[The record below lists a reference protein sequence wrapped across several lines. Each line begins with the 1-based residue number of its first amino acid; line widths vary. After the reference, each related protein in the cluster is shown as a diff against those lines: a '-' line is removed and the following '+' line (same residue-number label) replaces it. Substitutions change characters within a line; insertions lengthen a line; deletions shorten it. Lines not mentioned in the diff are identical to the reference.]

1 MRPLNSISL
10 SRSKANIALFFNCYV
25 DRLRI
30 KPGNNRKENFKS
42 SCNIV
47 TFPLSEKGLETLFK
61 KKSTSDHVI
70 LVDNLTVTVRVKY
83 FSVSDSMKLQR
94 SLLLACVIRYR
105 RKIMTRH
112 PTCMLPFRLKIKYD
126 SN

>member
-10 SRSKANIALFFNCYV
+10 SRSKANIALFFNCHV

-42 SCNIV
+42 NCNIV

-61 KKSTSDHVI
+61 KKSTSGHVI
-70 LVDNLTVTVRVKY
+70 LVDNLTVAVRVKY
-83 FSVSDSMKLQR
+83 FSV
-94 SLLLACVIRYR
+94 V
-105 RKIMTRH
+105 TR
-112 PTCMLPFRLKIKYD
+112 
-126 SN
+126 